1 MFKTS
6 HLQELKRRYASMY
19 ATPAEKKVIEDGT
32 DEGVNQYKKDTP
44 GQDIEK
50 EFKEHCGV
58 CGEQGIKE
66 DEIEEKY
73 VIKHRKNKNRYLSNK
88 AMDASNVKDALKFKS
103 EKEAKNTLN
112 GLDWQFRSNYE
123 IVKEEEENVLD
134 EAKNIKTVKLI
145 VSPKPDATKTHAIL
159 LKMFPQENRN
169 DLWDLARNM
178 EDVGAT
184 LKEGTALQVKMAL
197 DDAGLKGKW
206 KNNKVYVKKRDV
218 KKAEKALKGNVI
230 YRGKPPV
237 VVGEEIEEAHKV
249 ECPKCKG
256 EGCEHCDGKGYHI
269 KEAKG
274 TAFPATVD
282 TLRKIVKDKQHQ
294 TVMFKSGQAL
304 VDLFTASAMVQVYD
318 ALKKPEMKKHFEKM
332 ITDKAGFLKT
342 QAFAMK
348 MIGK

>member
-6 HLQELKRRYASMY
+6 HLQELKRRYTSMY
-19 ATPAEKKVIEDGT
+19 APPVEEKVIEDGT
-32 DEGVNQYKKDTP
+32 IEGVEQYKKDTP

-58 CGEQGIKE
+58 CGEQGIEE
-66 DEIEEKY
+66 DEIE
-73 VIKHRKNKNRYLSNK
+73 
-88 AMDASNVKDALKFKS
+88 
-103 EKEAKNTLN
+103 
-112 GLDWQFRSNYE
+112 
-123 IVKEEEENVLD
+123 
-134 EAKNIKTVKLI
+134 
-145 VSPKPDATKTHAIL
+145 
-159 LKMFPQENRN
+159 
-169 DLWDLARNM
+169 
-178 EDVGAT
+178 
-184 LKEGTALQVKMAL
+184 EGTALQVKMAL
-197 DDAGLKGKW
+197 SDVGLKGTW

-230 YRGKPPV
+230 YKGKPPV
-237 VVGEEIEEAHKV
+237 VVGEEVEEAHKV

-274 TAFPATVD
+274 TAYPATVD

-294 TVMFKSGQAL
+294 TVMFKSGQAI

-318 ALKKPEMKKHFEKM
+318 ALKKPEMKKTFEKM

>member
-6 HLQELKRRYASMY
+6 HLQELKRRYASIY
-19 ATPAEKKVIEDGT
+19 APPVEEKVIEDGT
-32 DEGVNQYKKDTP
+32 IEGAKKYKKDTP
-44 GQDIEK
+44 GQEVDK

-58 CGEQGIKE
+58 CGEQGIEE
-66 DEIEEKY
+66 DEVEESFE
-73 VIKHRKNKNRYLSNK
+73 L
-88 AMDASNVKDALKFKS
+88 
-103 EKEAKNTLN
+103 
-112 GLDWQFRSNYE
+112 Q
-123 IVKEEEENVLD
+123 
-134 EAKNIKTVKLI
+134 
-145 VSPKPDATKTHAIL
+145 AT
-159 LKMFPQENRN
+159 
-169 DLWDLARNM
+169 
-178 EDVGAT
+178 
-184 LKEGTALQVKMAL
+184 MAL
-197 DDAGLKGKW
+197 DDAGVKSKWKKGKL
-206 KNNKVYVKKRDV
+206 YVAKRDI
-218 KKAEKALKGNVI
+218 KKAEKALAKSFKRMKKGAEPDL
-230 YRGKPPV
+230 YY
-237 VVGEEIEEAHKV
+237 EEVEEAHKV

-294 TVMFKSGQAL
+294 TVMFKSGQAI

-318 ALKKPEMKKHFEKM
+318 ALKKPEMKKTFEKM

>member
-1 MFKTS
+1 MFTRS

-19 ATPAEKKVIEDGT
+19 APPVEEKVIEDGT
-32 DEGVNQYKKDTP
+32 VEGANKYKKDTP

-58 CGEQGIKE
+58 CGEQGIEE
-66 DEIEEKY
+66 DEIE
-73 VIKHRKNKNRYLSNK
+73 
-88 AMDASNVKDALKFKS
+88 
-103 EKEAKNTLN
+103 
-112 GLDWQFRSNYE
+112 
-123 IVKEEEENVLD
+123 
-134 EAKNIKTVKLI
+134 
-145 VSPKPDATKTHAIL
+145 
-159 LKMFPQENRN
+159 
-169 DLWDLARNM
+169 
-178 EDVGAT
+178 
-184 LKEGTALQVKMAL
+184 EGTALQVKMAL
-197 DDAGLKGKW
+197 SDVGLKGTW

-230 YRGKPPV
+230 YKGKPPV
-237 VVGEEIEEAHKV
+237 VVGEEVEEAHKV

-294 TVMFKSGQAL
+294 TVMFKSGQAI

-318 ALKKPEMKKHFEKM
+318 ALKKPEMKKTFEKM

>member
-6 HLQELKRRYASMY
+6 HLQEMKRRYASMY
-19 ATPAEKKVIEDGT
+19 APPVEEKVIEDGT
-32 DEGVNQYKKDTP
+32 IEGVNQYKKDTP

-58 CGEQGIKE
+58 CGEQGI
-66 DEIEEKY
+66 EE
-73 VIKHRKNKNRYLSNK
+73 VE
-88 AMDASNVKDALKFKS
+88 V
-103 EKEAKNTLN
+103 E
-112 GLDWQFRSNYE
+112 
-123 IVKEEEENVLD
+123 
-134 EAKNIKTVKLI
+134 
-145 VSPKPDATKTHAIL
+145 
-159 LKMFPQENRN
+159 
-169 DLWDLARNM
+169 
-178 EDVGAT
+178 
-184 LKEGTALQVKMAL
+184 EGTALQVKMAL
-197 DDAGLKGKW
+197 DDAGLRGKW

-230 YRGKPPV
+230 YKGKPPV
-237 VVGEEIEEAHKV
+237 VVGEEVEESHKI

-318 ALKKPEMKKHFEKM
+318 ALKKPEMKKTFEKM
-332 ITDKAGFLKT
+332 IKDKAGFMKT

>member
-6 HLQELKRRYASMY
+6 HLQELKRRYASIY
-19 ATPAEKKVIEDGT
+19 APPVEEKVIEDGT
-32 DEGVNQYKKDTP
+32 IEGAKKYKKDTP
-44 GQDIEK
+44 GQEIDK

-58 CGEQGIKE
+58 CGEQGI
-66 DEIEEKY
+66 EEGEADKGYEKVVMLSLRDKGIDSGFYKGKLY
-73 VIKHRKNKNRYLSNK
+73 V
-88 AMDASNVKDALKFKS
+88 
-103 EKEAKNTLN
+103 AK
-112 GLDWQFRSNYE
+112 RE
-123 IVKEEEENVLD
+123 
-134 EAKNIKTVKLI
+134 IKTAKEILKRDSNIHKLPPI
-145 VSPKPDATKTHAIL
+145 IGEEV
-159 LKMFPQENRN
+159 EV
-169 DLWDLARNM
+169 
-178 EDVGAT
+178 E
-184 LKEGTALQVKMAL
+184 EGTALQVKMAL
-197 DDAGLKGKW
+197 GDVGLKGTW

-237 VVGEEIEEAHKV
+237 VVGEEVEEAHKV

-274 TAFPATVD
+274 TAYPATVD

-294 TVMFKSGQAL
+294 TVMFKSGQAI

-318 ALKKPEMKKHFEKM
+318 ALKKPEMKKTFEKM

>member
-58 CGEQGIKE
+58 CGEQGIEE
-66 DEIEEKY
+66 DEIEEGWPEIGK
-73 VIKHRKNKNRYLSNK
+73 
-88 AMDASNVKDALKFKS
+88 MKDS
-103 EKEAKNTLN
+103 VT
-112 GLDWQFRSNYE
+112 
-123 IVKEEEENVLD
+123 
-134 EAKNIKTVKLI
+134 
-145 VSPKPDATKTHAIL
+145 
-159 LKMFPQENRN
+159 KMFQRIK
-169 DLWDLARNM
+169 DLKSDRDMPPAAY
-178 EDVGAT
+178 EDEVEEIRDKIREKQKKIKELETAQRAIDAKKKKTGPATGFSVGHRESVEVE
-184 LKEGTALQVKMAL
+184 EGTALQVKMAL

>member
-32 DEGVNQYKKDTP
+32 IEGVNQYKKDTP
-44 GQDIEK
+44 GQEVDK

-58 CGEQGIKE
+58 CGEQGI
-66 DEIEEKY
+66 EE
-73 VIKHRKNKNRYLSNK
+73 VE
-88 AMDASNVKDALKFKS
+88 V
-103 EKEAKNTLN
+103 E
-112 GLDWQFRSNYE
+112 
-123 IVKEEEENVLD
+123 
-134 EAKNIKTVKLI
+134 
-145 VSPKPDATKTHAIL
+145 
-159 LKMFPQENRN
+159 
-169 DLWDLARNM
+169 
-178 EDVGAT
+178 
-184 LKEGTALQVKMAL
+184 EGTALQVKMAL
-197 DDAGLKGKW
+197 SDAGLKGTW

-230 YRGKPPV
+230 YKGKPPV
-237 VVGEEIEEAHKV
+237 VVGEEVEESHKI

-274 TAFPATVD
+274 TAYPATVD

-294 TVMFKSGQAL
+294 TVMFKSGQAI

-318 ALKKPEMKKHFEKM
+318 ALKKPEMKKTFEKM

>member
-6 HLQELKRRYASMY
+6 HLQELKRRYASIY
-19 ATPAEKKVIEDGT
+19 APPVEEKVIEDGT
-32 DEGVNQYKKDTP
+32 IEGAKKYKKDTP

-58 CGEQGIKE
+58 CGEQGIEE
-66 DEIEEKY
+66 DEIE
-73 VIKHRKNKNRYLSNK
+73 
-88 AMDASNVKDALKFKS
+88 
-103 EKEAKNTLN
+103 
-112 GLDWQFRSNYE
+112 
-123 IVKEEEENVLD
+123 
-134 EAKNIKTVKLI
+134 
-145 VSPKPDATKTHAIL
+145 
-159 LKMFPQENRN
+159 
-169 DLWDLARNM
+169 
-178 EDVGAT
+178 
-184 LKEGTALQVKMAL
+184 EGTALQVKMAL

-230 YRGKPPV
+230 YKGKPPV
-237 VVGEEIEEAHKV
+237 VVGEEVEEAHKV

-274 TAFPATVD
+274 TAYPATVD

-294 TVMFKSGQAL
+294 TVMFKSGQAI

-318 ALKKPEMKKHFEKM
+318 ALKKPEMKKTFEKM